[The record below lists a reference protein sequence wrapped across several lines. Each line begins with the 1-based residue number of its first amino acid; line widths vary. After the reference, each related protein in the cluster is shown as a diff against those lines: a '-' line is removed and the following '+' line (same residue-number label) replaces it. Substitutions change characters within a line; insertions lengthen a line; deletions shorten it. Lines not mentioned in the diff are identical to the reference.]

1 MTDQK
6 LEDLHVVSLLAEN
19 FLCIKAIRIRP
30 DGEIIEVTG
39 KNGAGKT
46 STITAIAWALGG
58 KEFAL
63 DDPLRHGAKAGSVA
77 VDLGALRVSKTMK
90 RNGADIAIGLTVEF
104 KNGSR
109 PKSPQ
114 TILDELRGK
123 FLDPV
128 AFMRAK
134 PAARREIVAGF
145 VPGLDLDSY
154 AKRIESD
161 YAKRTDANREHKREL
176 GARDSIALPPGEAPA
191 APADSVALDAE
202 LAAANICNA
211 TIDTRRR
218 NRETA
223 MVQAGA
229 KRDEAEM
236 LRARARDLDA
246 EAATLEKR
254 VADAGPLPALI
265 DTTTLIARIR
275 DASAHNERYRLFK
288 EWDAH
293 DAAAAKHRADAD
305 ALSAGMEA
313 VEVEKADALAKAA
326 LPMPGLGFGEDDIT
340 LDGVT
345 FGQCAFSQRLRAS
358 ALIAMANPPAV
369 KVILVREFGSLLDS
383 DNVALL
389 ADLAAERGYQLWLES
404 TGEKPGTVI
413 IEDGMV
419 KAAEAAP

>member
-1 MTDQK
+1 MTD
-6 LEDLHVVSLLAEN
+6 LHDLHVMSLVAEN
-19 FLCIKAIRIRP
+19 FLRLRSIRIRP
-30 DGEIIEVTG
+30 DGEIIEITG

-63 DDPLRHGAKAGSVA
+63 DDPLRHGAKTGSVS
-77 VDLGALRVSKTMK
+77 VDLGPLKVTKTLK
-90 RNGADIAIGLTVEF
+90 RNGVDVATALQVEF

-114 TILDELRGK
+114 AILDELRGK

-128 AFMRAK
+128 AFMRMK
-134 PAARREIVAGF
+134 PAARREVVAGL

-154 AKRIESD
+154 AKRIEID
-161 YAKRTDANREHKREL
+161 YAKRTDANREYKREI
-176 GARDSIALPPGEAPA
+176 GARDSIALPPGEAPT
-191 APADSVALDAE
+191 APADSMALDAE
-202 LAAANICNA
+202 LASANTANA
-211 TIDTRRR
+211 LTQTKQR
-218 NRETA
+218 NREA
-223 MVQAGA
+223 ALMKAGTL
-229 KRDEAEM
+229 RDEAEM

-246 EAATLEKR
+246 EAAALEKR

-313 VEVEKADALAKAA
+313 VEIEKADALAKAA
-326 LPMPGLGFGEDDIT
+326 LPMPGLGFGDDDIT
-340 LDGVT
+340 IDGVI
-345 FGQCAFSQRLRAS
+345 FEQVAFSQRLRAS

-383 DNVALL
+383 DNIALL
-389 ADLAAERGYQLWLES
+389 ADLAAERGYQLWIES

-419 KAAEAAP
+419 KAGEAAP